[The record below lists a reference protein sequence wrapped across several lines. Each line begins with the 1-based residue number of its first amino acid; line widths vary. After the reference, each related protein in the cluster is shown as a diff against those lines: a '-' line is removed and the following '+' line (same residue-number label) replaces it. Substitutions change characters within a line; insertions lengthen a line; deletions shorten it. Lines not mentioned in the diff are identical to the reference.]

1 MEVLLLEKS
10 ANPLFADVAMSCK
23 VKYPKIVR
31 DSIDRLKDNWE
42 LHVVKIKF
50 GKNKNKKMINYLSF
64 SKEKKLICINI

>member
-31 DSIDRLKDNWE
+31 DRIDRLKDNWE
-42 LHVVKIKF
+42 LYVVKIKF
-50 GKNKNKKMINYLSF
+50 G
-64 SKEKKLICINI
+64 